1 MSPPDRDWLASPV
14 QETSAVWGEDSELPM
29 YVLVIIRQ
37 SVIFR
42 MIPAT
47 VQQGNPA
54 SAVAIRARCPST
66 PVHADR
72 YTGPRLCCTAVGGS
86 APRSSHRCATG
97 PLVRRRAG
105 RRAML
110 ELSGAPG
117 RVELAGA
124 GFDCRRVVPA
134 PPASSRPSSVGRLTA
149 TPRTAAGSQT
159 QRPGSVQRPRLW
171 DDDAMTGLSNR
182 SRVSTERVRGSN
194 MRSPDWKPPD
204 KLRVPE
210 SWLLG
215 YHPDRDDTED
225 HTGES
230 SPDNET

>member
-1 MSPPDRDWLASPV
+1 MATWPRRLRPGHGVPTAS
-14 QETSAVWGEDSELPM
+14 TS
-29 YVLVIIRQ
+29 
-37 SVIFR
+37 
-42 MIPAT
+42 
-47 VQQGNPA
+47 
-54 SAVAIRARCPST
+54 
-66 PVHADR
+66 VHADR
-72 YTGPRLCCTAVGGS
+72 YTSPRPCCTAVGGS

-110 ELSGAPG
+110 EHRARLEEPP
-117 RVELAGA
+117 AGT

-134 PPASSRPSSVGRLTA
+134 LPASSGPPSVGRLTA
-149 TPRTAAGSQT
+149 TPRTATGSQT
-159 QRPGSVQRPRLW
+159 QRPGSARRPRLW
-171 DDDAMTGLSNR
+171 DDEAMAGLSNR

-204 KLRVPE
+204 KLRIPE